1 MSGLNK
7 VLLAVMVGIAGYN
20 AWASHRQKLFPLE
33 PLYQKPYVVVYGRE
47 SCGNCQALRRGL
59 AAGGVP
65 YAWKI
70 IDEDPGRS
78 EAFSRMKQAG
88 LDTRSFTLPVV
99 DVNAEILVQPE
110 SPAVIAKYR
119 L

>member
-20 AWASHRQKLFPLE
+20 VRESYRQKLIPLE
-33 PLYQKPYVVVYGRE
+33 PLYQKPYVVIYGRE

-59 AAGGVP
+59 ADRGVP
-65 YAWKI
+65 YVWKI

-88 LDTRSFTLPVV
+88 LDTRSFSLPVV
-99 DVNAEILVQPE
+99 DVNAEILVHPQ

>member
-1 MSGLNK
+1 MKRDSACLS
-7 VLLAVMVGIAGYN
+7 ADD
-20 AWASHRQKLFPLE
+20 
-33 PLYQKPYVVVYGRE
+33 RE
-47 SCGNCQALRRGL
+47 RLGE
-59 AAGGVP
+59 
-65 YAWKI
+65 I